1 MSYNNTAGKDG
12 SSLYGGL
19 LDRCQLRS
27 DSWRPRIDSIFKIIT
42 INSTSKNRKE
52 ITSKPYELCFCNET
66 TFLVK
71 CKKTIS
77 IKVHRGQKFTLPLL
91 AITQRGTTS
100 TQITAITSSKAKLEN
115 YQTYQYLPDQC
126 HSLSYTL
133 YSTKSHEEVVLYPDG
148 PFHDS
153 GSASVFINATILP
166 CPDGFPQK
174 DDVCICDNRLHNY
187 SISCTLGKIPH
198 LTKAANIN
206 VWVGA
211 LYVNASY
218 EGLILGSQCR
228 IAYCKTDVV
237 DITLDNLDIQCDFNH
252 VGLLCG
258 SCATNHSL
266 MLGGSQCQVCSNSY
280 ISLLIPFAVSG
291 VVLVIFI
298 TALRFTV
305 AIGSFNG
312 VILYANIIQAK
323 RMLLFPA
330 NTRNVITVFLSW
342 LNLDLGFQTCFYDGL
357 DAYSQTWLQ
366 FAFPLYVWLLIGLI
380 IFISRY
386 SITVSKLIG
395 HNPIAV
401 LATLI
406 LMSYTKL
413 LKIIIEV
420 YSSVDLEYPGNK
432 TVTVWLKDANIPYLQ
447 TWHLALTAVTTLVII
462 FFFLPYTLLLM
473 FGFKLYNLS
482 DWKYCYLINNIKPLL
497 DSYYARYRI
506 NARYW
511 TGLLLLVRCA
521 LYVVFIMSSIN
532 KNKNLFAI
540 IITFTILLCGI
551 GILHSGKIYEIYYIN
566 VVEVSIYFNLILL
579 SAAELAGVSSKS
591 LFYFLVG
598 LVFFTMICVSAYQ
611 LHLQYVVKTALWLEV
626 KEKWKYCRKASRSQP
641 QIKDE
646 SCFVKPS
653 HDPKIITK
661 SVIELREPLLDN

>member
-1 MSYNNTAGKDG
+1 M
-12 SSLYGGL
+12 
-19 LDRCQLRS
+19 
-27 DSWRPRIDSIFKIIT
+27 
-42 INSTSKNRKE
+42 
-52 ITSKPYELCFCNET
+52 
-66 TFLVK
+66 
-71 CKKTIS
+71 
-77 IKVHRGQKFTLPLL
+77 
-91 AITQRGTTS
+91 
-100 TQITAITSSKAKLEN
+100 
-115 YQTYQYLPDQC
+115 
-126 HSLSYTL
+126 
-133 YSTKSHEEVVLYPDG
+133 
-148 PFHDS
+148 
-153 GSASVFINATILP
+153 
-166 CPDGFPQK
+166 
-174 DDVCICDNRLHNY
+174 
-187 SISCTLGKIPH
+187 
-198 LTKAANIN
+198 
-206 VWVGA
+206 
-211 LYVNASY
+211 
-218 EGLILGSQCR
+218 LILYKPSEC
-228 IAYCKTDVV
+228 Y
-237 DITLDNLDIQCDFNH
+237 F
-252 VGLLCG
+252 
-258 SCATNHSL
+258 
-266 MLGGSQCQVCSNSY
+266 
-280 ISLLIPFAVSG
+280 
-291 VVLVIFI
+291 
-298 TALRFTV
+298 
-305 AIGSFNG
+305 
-312 VILYANIIQAK
+312 
-323 RMLLFPA
+323 FPA

-432 TVTVWLKDANIPYLQ
+432 TVTVWLKDANVPYLQ
-447 TWHLALTAVTTLVII
+447 TRHLALTAVTTLVLI

-482 DWKYCYLINNIKPLL
+482 GRKYCYLINNIKPLL
-497 DSYYARYRI
+497 DSYYAPYRI

-521 LYVVFIMSSIN
+521 LYVVFLMSSIN

-540 IITFTILLCGI
+540 VITFTILLCGI
-551 GILHSGKIYEIYYIN
+551 GVLYSGKIYEIYYIN

-579 SAAELAGVSSKS
+579 SAAELAGISSKS
-591 LFYFLVG
+591 LLYFLVG
-598 LVFFTMICVSAYQ
+598 LVFITMICISAYQ

-626 KEKWKYCRKASRSQP
+626 KEKWQHCRKASRSQP

-661 SVIELREPLLDN
+661 AVIELREPLLDN